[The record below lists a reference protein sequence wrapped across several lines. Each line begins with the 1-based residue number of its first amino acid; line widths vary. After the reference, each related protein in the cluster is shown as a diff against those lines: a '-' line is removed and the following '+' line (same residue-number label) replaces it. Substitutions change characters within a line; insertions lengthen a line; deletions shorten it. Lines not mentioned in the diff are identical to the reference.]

1 MLGAAA
7 AAGVPGPV
15 AFCVGR
21 LVALDS
27 GIRFD
32 RICVCFDRELSSSEF
47 ATYDFKCSCMH
58 KGPLCSFRNIVRS
71 FSDGTLLGRRGF
83 LVS

>member
-47 ATYDFKCSCMH
+47 ATYDFKDKMT
-58 KGPLCSFRNIVRS
+58 KIRFIKIEFENKI
-71 FSDGTLLGRRGF
+71 
-83 LVS
+83 